1 MIMATIKYDKANKI
15 AMSEGYEHIEDKF
28 ITFFQQSMGVHLS
41 ELWNSLQKD
50 AKLRVLDQLVFIS
63 TAVDRTDEYKD
74 AAISTI
80 HSLINF
86 ERFRR

>member
-1 MIMATIKYDKANKI
+1 MSSIKYDKVNKV
-15 AMSEGYEHIEDKF
+15 AMGEGYEHIEDKF
-28 ITFFQQSMGVHLS
+28 ITFFQQDMGVHLS
-41 ELWNSLQKD
+41 ELWSSLQKD

-63 TAVDRTDEYKD
+63 TAVDITDEYKD
-74 AAISTI
+74 AAVSTI